1 MANYMKNGV
10 ANLGGV
16 SPTSRETAIIVNQ
29 AREHV
34 AALIGAQKENIVFG
48 ANMTSLAF
56 SLAHTLSR
64 VWDKEDNIVLTEMD
78 HHANVDTWKLAAD
91 SKGASVNWIS
101 VDPETKTRSEEHTSE
116 LQSRGHIVC
125 RLLLEKK

>member
-34 AALIGAQKENIVFG
+34 ATLIGAQKENIVFG

-64 VWDKEDNIVLTEMD
+64 FWDKNDNIVLSEMD
-78 HHANVDTWKLAAD
+78 HHANVEPWKLAAD

-101 VDPETKTRSEEHTSE
+101 VDPDAKTLSDNNLNEIINESTK
-116 LQSRGHIVC
+116 LVAV
-125 RLLLEKK
+125 